1 VTGRLGRRRPDPGGP
16 YEGSIV
22 RTRRSAACIVVALLL
37 ASSPL
42 HAQRTAN
49 RWVGTWATAVVA
61 APPQPVGQPN
71 PLQVTLRFNNQTL
84 RQIVR
89 TSLGGNRA
97 RVVVTNAYGTRP
109 LVIGGASVAVR
120 DRGAAI
126 VSGTARSLTFSGA
139 MVATVPPGAVLIS
152 DPVDLAV
159 PPLGDV
165 VIDLYLPEDTGAS
178 PSPLTIHTASRQTS
192 YVSSTGNHLGAAEL
206 PGASPMTSWAFL
218 ARLEVS
224 APEGAG
230 AIVALGDS
238 ITDGFA
244 STNDTNNRWP
254 DHLARRL
261 QAAGRR
267 LAVLNLGIDGN
278 RVLADGAGV
287 NALARFDRDVAA
299 QSGVTHVVVLEGIND
314 LGIHALFKDGPPPTA
329 DQLIAGHRQLIARAH
344 ARGLGIVVS
353 TLLPYEGTTFPGYFT
368 PEGERSRQAFNQ
380 WVRTTK
386 DHDGF
391 IDLDA
396 VIRDPANPTR
406 MLPKYDSGDHLHP
419 SDAGYEA
426 MAQAVDLSLLR
437 EETTVGAAAR

>member
-1 VTGRLGRRRPDPGGP
+1 M
-16 YEGSIV
+16 
-22 RTRRSAACIVVALLL
+22 RSPSAAACIVVTLCL
-37 ASSPL
+37 ASSSPQ
-42 HAQRTAN
+42 AQRSAN

-61 APPQPVGQPN
+61 APPQPTGQPS
-71 PLQVTLRFNNQTL
+71 PLQVALRFNNQTL
-84 RQIVR
+84 RQIVH
-89 TSLGGNRA
+89 TSLGGDRA
-97 RVVVTNAYGTRP
+97 RVVLTNAYGTRP
-109 LVIGGASVAVR
+109 LAIGGARVALR

-126 VSGTARSLTFSGA
+126 VAGSARPLTFSGA
-139 MVATVPPGAVLIS
+139 TAATIPPGAVLVS

-165 VIDLYLPEDTGAS
+165 AIDLFLPEDTGAS

-192 YVSSTGNHLGAAEL
+192 YLSSTGNHLGAVDL

-224 APEGAG
+224 APESAG
-230 AIVALGDS
+230 ALVALGDS

-244 STNDTNNRWP
+244 STTDTNNRWP

-287 NALARFDRDVAA
+287 NALARFDREVGA
-299 QSGVTHVVVLEGIND
+299 QSGVTHVFVLEGIND

-329 DQLIAGHRQLIARAH
+329 DQLIAGHRQLITRAH
-344 ARGLGIVVS
+344 ARGLKIVAS

-368 PEGERSRQAFNQ
+368 PEGEKSRQAFNQ

-386 DHDGF
+386 EHDGF
-391 IDLDA
+391 VDLDA
-396 VIRDPANPTR
+396 VIRDPANPAS

-419 SDAGYEA
+419 SDSGYEA
-426 MAQAVDLSLLR
+426 MAHAIDLALLR
-437 EETTVGAAAR
+437 EEALVGAAAR